1 MSPSDEKKGSLL
13 FVSIDFPPARTS
25 GIYRP
30 VFFTRYLI
38 EAGWR
43 VTLLTGASHLST
55 VTDESLFREI
65 HPELEIVR
73 ASAPMPR
80 AITGKVYERYRKATA
95 GSGEAAAKPPLK
107 ARLFMSLKKYMLSP
121 AFRLADNFL
130 FIPDNYI
137 IWAMKN
143 LWKAYRI
150 IRSRNVTHLL
160 VTSPPQSVQIMG
172 LVLSYLTGVRY
183 ITDFRNS
190 WTDNQ
195 PYEYRVREKI
205 EKSLERRVL
214 KRSRAVINMSAGD
227 VERLLARMPD
237 VPRDKLSVVTNGY
250 NERDF
255 ADNPETP
262 VSPDGPLTMLYVGTM
277 YAHSGDSTAEALKIL
292 AGQGYTAAD
301 FELTVIGFADQSFA
315 RLVDAYGVGA
325 MVVNRGFMSHDDL
338 MREYHRYDIM
348 YLLTGGTAYYHRGAL
363 PGKIFEYM
371 RLGRP
376 ILHVGIEGT
385 TRDMLRPCGLEIF
398 APLDDPAAIA
408 ARMTALREQKRA
420 STLAA
425 MPNRSY
431 IETYEWRSLARKV
444 DGIISGVR

>member
-1 MSPSDEKKGSLL
+1 MSPSDSHKGSLL

-38 EAGWR
+38 EAGWK

-55 VTDESLFREI
+55 VMDESLFREI
-65 HPELEIVR
+65 HPELDIVR

-80 AITGKVYERYRKATA
+80 AITGKVYEKYRKATTA
-95 GSGEAAAKPPLK
+95 GGTAAKPPLK
-107 ARLFMSLKKYMLSP
+107 IRLFMGLKRYFLSP
-121 AFRLADNFL
+121 AFRVVDNFL
-130 FIPDNYI
+130 LIPDNYI

-143 LWKAYRI
+143 LWKSYRI
-150 IRSRNVTHLL
+150 IRNQNVTHLL

-172 LVLSYLTGVRY
+172 LILSYLTGVRY

-195 PYEYRVREKI
+195 PYEYIIREKI
-205 EKSLERRVL
+205 EKSIERRVL
-214 KRSRAVINMSAGD
+214 KRSKAVINMSSGD
-227 VERLLARMPD
+227 VDRLLARMPD
-237 VPRDKLSVVTNGY
+237 FPREKLHVVTNGY

-255 ADNPETP
+255 ADCRETATT
-262 VSPDGPLTMLYVGTM
+262 SNGPLTMLYVGTM
-277 YAHSGDSTAEALKIL
+277 YAHSGDSTAAALKIL
-292 AGQGYTAAD
+292 AGKGYTAAD
-301 FELTVIGFADQSFA
+301 FELTVIGFADQSFET
-315 RLVDAYGVGA
+315 LVDEYGVGG
-325 MVVNRGFMSHDDL
+325 MVVNRGFLNHDDL
-338 MREYHRYDIM
+338 MKEYHRYDVM

-385 TRDMLRPCGLEIF
+385 THDMLKPCGLEIF
-398 APLDDPAAIA
+398 APLDDPAEIA
-408 ARMTALREQKRA
+408 ARMKALLEQKRA

-425 MPNRSY
+425 TPNRPY
-431 IETYEWRSLARKV
+431 IQSYEWRHLAQTM
-444 DGIISGVR
+444 DDIISGVK

>member
-1 MSPSDEKKGSLL
+1 MIQPDNHRGSLL

-30 VFFTRYLI
+30 VFFTKYLI
-38 EAGWR
+38 EAGWK
-43 VTLLTGASHLST
+43 VTLLTATSHLST
-55 VTDESLFREI
+55 VMDESLYKEI
-65 HPELEIVR
+65 HPELDIVR
-73 ASAPMPR
+73 VSAPMPR
-80 AITGKVYERYRKATA
+80 AITGKVYQRYRQATESA
-95 GSGEAAAKPPLK
+95 GASERPSLK
-107 ARLFMSLKKYMLSP
+107 VRLFTLLKKLILSP
-121 AFRLADNFL
+121 AFRLVDNFL
-130 FIPDNYI
+130 LIPDNYI

-143 LWKAYRI
+143 LFKAYRI
-150 IRSRNVTHLL
+150 IKNQNVTHLL

-172 LVLSYLTGVRY
+172 LILSYLTGVRY

-227 VERLLARMPD
+227 VERLVARMPD
-237 VPRDKLSVVTNGY
+237 FPREKLHVVTNGY

-255 ADNPETP
+255 VECPAAPTGA
-262 VSPDGPLTMLYVGTM
+262 DGPLTLLYVGTM

-292 AGQGYTAAD
+292 AGQGYTATD
-301 FELTVIGFADQSFA
+301 FQLTVIGFADQAFEKLA
-315 RLVDAYGVGA
+315 DEYGVRS
-325 MVVNRGFMSHDDL
+325 MVANLGFLNHDDL
-338 MREYHRYDIM
+338 MTAYHRYDIM

-385 TRDMLRPCGLEIF
+385 THDMLKPSGLEVF
-398 APLDDPAAIA
+398 TPLEDAPGIA
-408 ARMTALREQKRA
+408 SRMVELLRQKRS

-425 MPNRSY
+425 TPNRAY
-431 IETYEWRSLARKV
+431 IESFEWRRLAHAV
-444 DGIISGVR
+444 DVIISGVK

>member
-1 MSPSDEKKGSLL
+1 MPQANNQKGSLL

-38 EAGWR
+38 EAGWK

-55 VTDESLFREI
+55 VMDESLYREI

-80 AITGKVYERYRKATA
+80 AITGKVYEKYRKATE
-95 GSGEAAAKPPLK
+95 SGGAAARPPLK
-107 ARLFMSLKKYMLSP
+107 VRLFVGLKKYLLSP
-121 AFRLADNFL
+121 VFRVVDNFL
-130 FIPDNYI
+130 LIPDNYI
-137 IWAMKN
+137 IWAIKN
-143 LWKAYRI
+143 LWKSYRI
-150 IRSRNVTHLL
+150 IRSHNVTHLL

-195 PYEYRVREKI
+195 PYRYRIREKI

-214 KRSRAVINMSAGD
+214 KRSKAVINMSSGD
-227 VERLLARMPD
+227 VDRLLARMPD
-237 VPRDKLSVVTNGY
+237 FPREKLHVVTNGY

-255 ADNPETP
+255 ADCPETAIK
-262 VSPDGPLTMLYVGTM
+262 PDGPLTMLYVGTM
-277 YAHSGDSTAEALKIL
+277 YTHSGDSTAEALKLL
-292 AGQGYTAAD
+292 AGDGFTAAD
-301 FELTVIGFADQSFA
+301 FQLTVIGFADRSFEK
-315 RLVDAYGVGA
+315 LVEEYGVGD
-325 MVVNRGFMSHDDL
+325 MVVNRGFMNHDDL
-338 MREYHRYDIM
+338 MKEYSRYDVM

-385 TRDMLRPCGLEIF
+385 THDMLKPCGLEIF
-398 APLDDPAAIA
+398 APLDNPAEIA
-408 ARMTALREQKRA
+408 ARMTVLLKQKRA
-420 STLAA
+420 SMLAA
-425 MPNRSY
+425 APNRAY
-431 IETYEWRSLARKV
+431 IEAYEWRRLAQTAE
-444 DGIISGVR
+444 GIISGVK